1 MSIIIKG
8 MEMPKGDEEIRLRI
22 DAKGEVYIYG
32 AYPTQLYEAIE
43 LPPHGRLIDADTLK
57 EIEFHGMQ
65 ADKKIS
71 YQMGWNDAIAT
82 IAENAPTVI
91 EAEGTE

>member
-8 MEMPKGDEEIRLRI
+8 LSMPQGDEEIRLRI

-43 LPPHGRLIDADTLK
+43 LPPHGRLIEADAVVNQLK
-57 EIEFHGMQ
+57 AVAPNGSSGWVYYNGLCQII
-65 ADKKIS
+65 KITP
-71 YQMGWNDAIAT
+71 T
-82 IAENAPTVI
+82 II
-91 EAEGTE
+91 EAEGKK